1 MSKQAILDNVKAS
14 LQANPLAT
22 QSSHYANPMKS
33 TNADKIQEYI
43 TLQNA
48 NKAIVIESSP
58 DALIQDIH
66 KALVEAQ
73 AHKILYNLNIK
84 DTCDIESLRGL
95 KDTDSMEFIA
105 YEKSVD
111 EDRAQLFQIDTSIIH
126 ANCGVANLGV
136 VGIASHKNAPRLSSL
151 ITRTCIVLLKKSTIV
166 PHFYDGV
173 CALKAQSENGILP
186 TNMIFIAGP
195 SRTADIELQTVFGV
209 HGSLRTYVIL
219 Y

>member
-22 QSSHYANPMKS
+22 QSSHYVNPMKS
-33 TNADKIQEYI
+33 TNTDKIQEYI

-84 DTCDIESLRGL
+84 DTCNIESLRGL

-105 YEKSVD
+105 YEKSVVENRGKMPRD
-111 EDRAQLFQIDTSIIH
+111 FPHSLQELVS
-126 ANCGVANLGV
+126 CCLKNLPLCHIFMMAYAHLKLKV
-136 VGIASHKNAPRLSSL
+136 KMVSCRL
-151 ITRTCIVLLKKSTIV
+151 I
-166 PHFYDGV
+166 
-173 CALKAQSENGILP
+173 
-186 TNMIFIAGP
+186 
-195 SRTADIELQTVFGV
+195 
-209 HGSLRTYVIL
+209 
-219 Y
+219 